1 MRMRIGAL
9 EIIWHDSD
17 VGSDG
22 GSSEE
27 VARQRDNRDRP
38 ATINH
43 LMGRHAQHRMQTSP
57 VLLSHDRQALQP
69 VQRVV
74 IHMLLNVYANAC
86 AEHFERI
93 LRHIQA

>member
-27 VARQRDNRDRP
+27 VARQRDNRARP
-38 ATINH
+38 ATK
-43 LMGRHAQHRMQTSP
+43 
-57 VLLSHDRQALQP
+57 
-69 VQRVV
+69 
-74 IHMLLNVYANAC
+74 
-86 AEHFERI
+86 
-93 LRHIQA
+93 